1 MKNWRYLIL
10 SLVLSL
16 FIHYYVTAVL
26 MEIFGMGWYPI
37 QFVVW
42 CIELVVIYDA
52 LMFFTKNW
60 NVKHRVMFFFVY
72 YLFLIIA
79 LLIRYDQ
86 GISISRVLE
95 KSIMVLGQSGS
106 YSHLIL
112 DTLCLCH
119 G

>member
-52 LMFFTKNW
+52 LMFFTKAPLLQMGGN
-60 NVKHRVMFFFVY
+60 HSLIY
-72 YLFLIIA
+72 Y
-79 LLIRYDQ
+79 
-86 GISISRVLE
+86 V
-95 KSIMVLGQSGS
+95 
-106 YSHLIL
+106 
-112 DTLCLCH
+112 
-119 G
+119 

>member
-1 MKNWRYLIL
+1 
-10 SLVLSL
+10 
-16 FIHYYVTAVL
+16 
-26 MEIFGMGWYPI
+26 MGWYPI

-60 NVKHRVMFFFVY
+60 NVKHRAMFFFAY

-86 GISISRVLE
+86 GISIIQLNPFACLRE
-95 KSIMVLGQSGS
+95 IYYGS
-106 YSHLIL
+106 W
-112 DTLCLCH
+112 TE
-119 G
+119 

>member
-60 NVKHRVMFFFVY
+60 NVKHRAMFFFAY

-79 LLIRYDQ
+79 LLI
-86 GISISRVLE
+86 
-95 KSIMVLGQSGS
+95 
-106 YSHLIL
+106 
-112 DTLCLCH
+112 
-119 G
+119 

>member
-42 CIELVVIYDA
+42 CIELVGY
-52 LMFFTKNW
+52 MM
-60 NVKHRVMFFFVY
+60 R
-72 YLFLIIA
+72 
-79 LLIRYDQ
+79 
-86 GISISRVLE
+86 
-95 KSIMVLGQSGS
+95 
-106 YSHLIL
+106 
-112 DTLCLCH
+112 
-119 G
+119 

>member
-16 FIHYYVTAVL
+16 FIHYYVIAVL
-26 MEIFGMGWYPI
+26 MEIFGMGWYLI

-60 NVKHRVMFFFVY
+60 NVKHRAMFFFAY
-72 YLFLIIA
+72 YLFLIT
-79 LLIRYDQ
+79 
-86 GISISRVLE
+86 VLTLCKPTRNIIVAQKAHLSQYIY
-95 KSIMVLGQSGS
+95 KSINFRAYLLLSKKQ
-106 YSHLIL
+106 
-112 DTLCLCH
+112 
-119 G
+119 

>member
-52 LMFFTKNW
+52 LMFFTKKLECKTSSD
-60 NVKHRVMFFFVY
+60 VFLCVLFVFNY
-72 YLFLIIA
+72 CPIDSL
-79 LLIRYDQ
+79 
-86 GISISRVLE
+86 
-95 KSIMVLGQSGS
+95 
-106 YSHLIL
+106 
-112 DTLCLCH
+112 
-119 G
+119 